1 MTQYLHTF
9 RYGPLTSEGKQR
21 WAFRFGLPALLKS
34 ARRGRPAASIKA
46 SCFSE
51 THEDEKYFWTSEE
64 AALECDLWKLHL
76 ARFYSVRNIQFSLGG
91 YQQLADT
98 FRAKTGQDVEAHILV
113 MSDRSEELV
122 KFLAQ
127 YESVLSQYVN
137 LAEPEGWNPDVLLS
151 DARRK
156 VEDLRTVTG
165 PLGDLG
171 LAHRRKDWAV
181 EYADHCA
188 LVRKVESYG
197 LSRLEVE
204 VNVKVWGLKKIL
216 DNKVIEYSSIPED
229 ANKPATRKGHE
240 YVELLENM
248 AKDVTTLKAALKDC
262 EATAK
267 SFSTFKAILAART
280 EELKKS
286 KP

>member
-1 MTQYLHTF
+1 MTQYIHTF
-9 RYGPLTSEGKQR
+9 RYGPQSSEGKQR

-34 ARRGRPAASIKA
+34 VRRGRPSASIKA
-46 SCFSE
+46 SCFSK
-51 THEDEKYFWTSEE
+51 THEDESYFWSSAE

-76 ARFYSVRNIQFSLGG
+76 TRFFSVRNLQFSLGS

-98 FRAKTGQDVEAHILV
+98 FMAKTGHDVEAYILV
-113 MSDRSEELV
+113 MSERSVELV
-122 KFLAQ
+122 KFLSQ

-137 LAEPEGWNPDVLLS
+137 LAEPDGWNPDVLLS
-151 DARRK
+151 EARRK
-156 VEDLRTVTG
+156 VENLHTVTG
-165 PLGDLG
+165 PLSDLG

-197 LSRLEVE
+197 LGRLEVE

-248 AKDVTTLKAALKDC
+248 AKNVTTLKAALAEC

-267 SFSTFKAILAART
+267 SFSEFKAMLAART